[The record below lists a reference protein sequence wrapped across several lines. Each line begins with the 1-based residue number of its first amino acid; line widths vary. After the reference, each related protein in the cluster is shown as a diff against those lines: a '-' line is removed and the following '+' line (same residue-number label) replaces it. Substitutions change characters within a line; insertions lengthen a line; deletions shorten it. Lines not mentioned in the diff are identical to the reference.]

1 MAELAQGPTIALQAD
16 GIEIPPGIVDLE
28 RFRAWARSGSFPERG
43 RIDWV
48 AGRLEV
54 DMSPGDL
61 NTHGSP
67 KSAITG
73 PPPSPR
79 QRQGRAGAVTALRR
93 RPVRTRVP
101 GGSGS

>member
-1 MAELAQGPTIALQAD
+1 MTESTRGPIISLLAD
-16 GIEIPPGIVDLE
+16 GIEIPPGILDLE
-28 RFRAWARSGSFPERG
+28 RFRAWARSDDFPERG

-67 KSAITG
+67 KSAIYPGCRSFGGTRHPG
-73 PPPSPR
+73 PP
-79 QRQGRAGAVTALRR
+79 
-93 RPVRTRVP
+93 VRN
-101 GGSGS
+101 G